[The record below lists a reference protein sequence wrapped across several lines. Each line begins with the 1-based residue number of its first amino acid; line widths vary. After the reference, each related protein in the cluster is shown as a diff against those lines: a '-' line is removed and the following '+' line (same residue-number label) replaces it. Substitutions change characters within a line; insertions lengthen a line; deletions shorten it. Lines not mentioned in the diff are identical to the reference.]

1 MSLTIVLFLTAA
13 LFGFHLLKHVLK
25 NAPTPKG
32 SLLFHSIFAAAGLAI
47 LIYHVWE
54 GERGHLMTALMFLI
68 VAALGG
74 FVMGFTDLILKKNP
88 PKALAILHPI
98 LAVTGVIFLLLH
110 TFGNK

>member
-1 MSLTIVLFLTAA
+1 MSLALVLFLTAA

-32 SLLFHSIFAAAGLAI
+32 SLLFHSVFAAAGLAI

-54 GERGHLMTALMFLI
+54 GERGYLMTALVFLV

-98 LAVTGVIFLLLH
+98 LAVTGVIFIILYVL
-110 TFGNK
+110 GKQ

>member
-1 MSLTIVLFLTAA
+1 MSLAIVLFLTAA

-25 NAPTPKG
+25 NSTTPKG

-54 GERGHLMTALMFLI
+54 GERGHLVTALIFLV

-74 FVMGFTDLILKKNP
+74 FVMGYTDLILKKNP
-88 PKALAILHPI
+88 PKILAILHPI
-98 LAVTGVIFLLLH
+98 LAVTGVIFLLLY
-110 TFGNK
+110 TFGSK